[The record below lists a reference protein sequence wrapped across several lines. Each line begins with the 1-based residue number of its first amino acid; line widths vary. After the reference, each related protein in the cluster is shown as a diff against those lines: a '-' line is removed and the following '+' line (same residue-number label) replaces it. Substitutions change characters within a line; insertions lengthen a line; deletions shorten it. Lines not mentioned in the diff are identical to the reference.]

1 MSELCIN
8 CGQEA
13 LTDFRDDTYCKPCA
27 RKNMNELK
35 ADLKGYELRLL
46 AFLNLEFALSEFNSQ
61 LNSLEGE
68 VL

>member
-1 MSELCIN
+1 MTELCIN

-46 AFLNLEFALSEFNSQ
+46 AFLNLE
-61 LNSLEGE
+61 GE
-68 VL
+68 V